1 MAFIFMDESG
11 DLGFDFRKKK
21 TSRVFIVTF
30 LFCESAK
37 PIEKAVKK
45 IIRSFSQQQKRGHPG
60 VLHANKESEETI
72 RKLLERLREKNIKI
86 LSVWLNKQKVY
97 VRLQDEKQV
106 LYNYVTNILL
116 DRLCSGKLLSNTGS
130 IQLIASKRETNKFF
144 NENFTTYLEKQVRQ
158 QHKIHLEVVVKTPA
172 EEKGLQA
179 ADFVSWAIFRK
190 REHGDDSYWKII
202 AGRIVEENGLFP

>member
-1 MAFIFMDESG
+1 
-11 DLGFDFRKKK
+11 
-21 TSRVFIVTF
+21 
-30 LFCESAK
+30 
-37 PIEKAVKK
+37 
-45 IIRSFSQQQKRGHPG
+45 
-60 VLHANKESEETI
+60 
-72 RKLLERLREKNIKI
+72 
-86 LSVWLNKQKVY
+86 
-97 VRLQDEKQV
+97 
-106 LYNYVTNILL
+106 VTNILL